1 MVEVIMEKYI
11 YDEKNGLHYEL
22 VGDYYLPCLTAPKP
36 VQLGVWG
43 MRRSQ
48 YLKEHKK
55 ILYLN
60 MLTTDTLNAHLKE
73 IDQQAEE
80 MFFQLVNQLKAFE
93 GITEQLK
100 AETQMAWVARMNN
113 IHHRATEIVQ
123 QELIYE

>member
-1 MVEVIMEKYI
+1 MEKYI

-22 VGDYYLPCLTAPKP
+22 VGDYYLPCLSAPEP
-36 VQLGVWG
+36 VQLGIWG

-48 YLKEHKK
+48 YLKDHKK

-80 MFFQLVNQLKAFE
+80 MFFQLVEQFKTTE
-93 GITEQLK
+93 GISEQLK
-100 AETQMAWVARMNN
+100 AENQMEWVQRNNN
-113 IHHRATEIVQ
+113 IYQHAKEIVNA
-123 QELIYE
+123 EVIFA

>member
-1 MVEVIMEKYI
+1 MEKYI

-22 VGDYYLPCLTAPKP
+22 VGDYYLPCLTAPEP

-60 MLTTDTLNAHLKE
+60 MLTTDTLNAHLE
-73 IDQQAEE
+73 EVDRQAEE
-80 MFFQLVNQLKAFE
+80 MFFRLIEQFKKAEGVTERLKASN
-93 GITEQLK
+93 
-100 AETQMAWVARMNN
+100 QMEWIKRMSN
-113 IHHRATEIVQ
+113 IQNQAMEIINR
-123 QELIYE
+123 ELIFE

>member
-1 MVEVIMEKYI
+1 METYI

-22 VGDYYLPCLTAPKP
+22 VDDYYLPCLTAPEP

-80 MFFQLVNQLKAFE
+80 MFFQLVNQFKTAE

-100 AETQMAWVARMNN
+100 AENQLAWVQRMNN
-113 IHHRATEIVQ
+113 IHQRSQEIVN
-123 QELIYE
+123 ECLIFT

>member
-1 MVEVIMEKYI
+1 MEKYI

-55 ILYLN
+55 IEYMNL
-60 MLTTDTLNAHLKE
+60 LTTGKLNAHLAE
-73 IDQQAEE
+73 VDQQAQD
-80 MFFQLVNQLKAFE
+80 MYDQLMNQMATRT
-93 GITEQLK
+93 GINEQLK
-100 AETQMAWVARMNN
+100 AANQMAWVQKMNVISN
-113 IHHRATEIVQ
+113 QVNETIRT
-123 QELIYE
+123 ELIQL

>member
-1 MVEVIMEKYI
+1 MEKYI

-22 VGDYYLPCLTAPKP
+22 VGDYYLPCLTAPEP

-48 YLKEHKK
+48 YLKDHEK

-73 IDQQAEE
+73 VDQQAEE
-80 MFFQLVNQLKAFE
+80 MFFQLVNQLKAAE

-100 AETQMAWVARMNN
+100 AENQLTWVQKMNN
-113 IHHRATEIVQ
+113 IHQRAKEIVSTD
-123 QELIYE
+123 LIYT

>member
-1 MVEVIMEKYI
+1 MEKYI

-22 VGDYYLPCLTAPKP
+22 VDDHYLPCLTAPEP

-80 MFFQLVNQLKAFE
+80 MFIQLVNQLKAAE

-100 AETQMAWVARMNN
+100 AENQMAWVQKMNN
-113 IHHRATEIVQ
+113 IHQRSKEIVNTD
-123 QELIYE
+123 LIYT

>member
-1 MVEVIMEKYI
+1 MEKYI
-11 YDEKNGLHYEL
+11 YNEKNGLHYEL
-22 VGDYYLPCLTAPKP
+22 VGDYYLPGLTAPEP

-60 MLTTDTLNAHLKE
+60 MLTTDTLNAHLE
-73 IDQQAEE
+73 EVDRQAEE
-80 MFFQLVNQLKAFE
+80 MFFRLVEQFKKAE

-100 AETQMAWVARMNN
+100 ANNQMEWIQSMNN
-113 IHHRATEIVQ
+113 IHKRVTEIINN
-123 QELIYE
+123 ELIFE

>member
-1 MVEVIMEKYI
+1 MEKHI
-11 YDEKNGLHYEL
+11 YDEKKGLHYEL

-36 VQLGVWG
+36 VHLGIWG

-73 IDQQAEE
+73 INQQAEE
-80 MFFQLVNQLKAFE
+80 MFFQLVNQLKLAE

-100 AETQMAWVARMNN
+100 AENQIAWVQQMTA
-113 IHHRATEIVQ
+113 IHHQAVCIVNDQ
-123 QELIYE
+123 LIFT

>member
-1 MVEVIMEKYI
+1 MDKYI

-22 VGDYYLPCLTAPKP
+22 VGDYYLPCLTAPEP

-60 MLTTDTLNAHLKE
+60 MLTTDTLNAQLKE

-80 MFFQLVNQLKAFE
+80 MFIQLVNQLKAAE

-100 AETQMAWVARMNN
+100 AENQMAWVQKMNN
-113 IHHRATEIVQ
+113 IHQRAKEIISTD
-123 QELIYE
+123 LIYT

>member
-1 MVEVIMEKYI
+1 MEKYI

-22 VGDYYLPCLTAPKP
+22 VGDYYLPCLTAPEP
-36 VQLGVWG
+36 VQIGVWG

-80 MFFQLVNQLKAFE
+80 MFFQLVNQLKASE

-100 AETQMAWVARMNN
+100 AENQMAWVRRMNN
-113 IHHRATEIVQ
+113 IHQRSQEIVN
-123 QELIYE
+123 EHLIFA

>member
-1 MVEVIMEKYI
+1 MEKYI
-11 YDEKNGLHYEL
+11 YNEKNGLHYEL
-22 VGDYYLPCLTAPKP
+22 IGDYYYPCLTAPEP
-36 VQLGVWG
+36 IQLGVWG

-48 YLKEHKK
+48 HLKEHKK

-60 MLTTDTLNAHLKE
+60 MLTTNTLNAHLKE

-80 MFFQLVNQLKAFE
+80 MFFQLVNQLKASE

-100 AETQMAWVARMNN
+100 AENQMAWVARMNN

>member
-1 MVEVIMEKYI
+1 MEKYI
-11 YDEKNGLHYEL
+11 YDEKNGLHYKL
-22 VGDYYLPCLTAPKP
+22 VGDYYLPCLTAPEP

-48 YLKEHKK
+48 YLKEHKQ

-80 MFFQLVNQLKAFE
+80 MFFQLVEQFKTTE

-100 AETQMAWVARMNN
+100 AENQMAWVQRMNN
-113 IHHRATEIVQ
+113 IHQRSQEIVN
-123 QELIYE
+123 EHLIFA

>member
-1 MVEVIMEKYI
+1 MEKYI

-22 VGDYYLPCLTAPKP
+22 VGDYYLPCLTAPEP
-36 VQLGVWG
+36 VQIGVWG

-80 MFFQLVNQLKAFE
+80 MFFQLVNQLKASE

-100 AETQMAWVARMNN
+100 AENQMAWVQRMNN
-113 IHHRATEIVQ
+113 IHQRSQEIVN
-123 QELIYE
+123 EHLIFA

>member
-1 MVEVIMEKYI
+1 MEKYI

-22 VGDYYLPCLTAPKP
+22 VDDYYLPCLTAPEP

-80 MFFQLVNQLKAFE
+80 MFFQLVNQFKTAE

-100 AETQMAWVARMNN
+100 AENQLAWVQRMNN
-113 IHHRATEIVQ
+113 IHQRSQEIVN
-123 QELIYE
+123 ECLIFT

>member
-1 MVEVIMEKYI
+1 MEKYI

-22 VGDYYLPCLTAPKP
+22 VGDYYLPCLTAPEP

-55 ILYLN
+55 IEYTNL
-60 MLTTDTLNAHLKE
+60 LTSGKLTAHLVE
-73 IDQQAEE
+73 VDQQARD
-80 MFFQLVNQLKAFE
+80 MYDQLMKQMVAQV

-100 AETQMAWVARMNN
+100 ATNQMAWVQKMNAIN
-113 IHHRATEIVQ
+113 NQVREIINAN
-123 QELIYE
+123 LIYV

>member
-1 MVEVIMEKYI
+1 MEKYI
-11 YDEKNGLHYEL
+11 FDEINGLHYEL

-36 VQLGVWG
+36 VHLGIWG

-55 ILYLN
+55 TLYLN

-80 MFFQLVNQLKAFE
+80 MFFQLVNQLKASE

-100 AETQMAWVARMNN
+100 AENQMAWVQRMNN
-113 IHHRATEIVQ
+113 IHQRSQEIVN
-123 QELIYE
+123 EHLIFA

>member
-1 MVEVIMEKYI
+1 MEKYI

-22 VGDYYLPCLTAPKP
+22 VDDYYLPCLTAPEP

-80 MFFQLVNQLKAFE
+80 MFFQLVNQFKTAE

-100 AETQMAWVARMNN
+100 AENQLAWVQRMNN
-113 IHHRATEIVQ
+113 IHQRSQEIVN
-123 QELIYE
+123 ECLIFTQPM

>member
-1 MVEVIMEKYI
+1 MEKYI

-22 VGDYYLPCLTAPKP
+22 VGDYYLPCLTAPEP

-80 MFFQLVNQLKAFE
+80 MFLQLVNQFKVTE

-100 AETQMAWVARMNN
+100 AENQLTWVQKMNN
-113 IHHRATEIVQ
+113 IHQRAKELVTVN
-123 QELIYE
+123 LIYA

>member
-1 MVEVIMEKYI
+1 MEKYI
-11 YDEKNGLHYEL
+11 YNEKNGLHYEL
-22 VGDYYLPCLTAPKP
+22 VGDYYLPCLTAPEP

-48 YLKEHKK
+48 YLKDHEK

-73 IDQQAEE
+73 VDQQAEE
-80 MFFQLVNQLKAFE
+80 MFFQLVNQFKAAE

-100 AETQMAWVARMNN
+100 AEDQLAWVQQMNN
-113 IHHRATEIVQ
+113 IRDRVCEIVL
-123 QELIYE
+123 QELIYS

>member
-1 MVEVIMEKYI
+1 MEKYI

-22 VGDYYLPCLTAPKP
+22 VGDYYLPCLAAPEP
-36 VQLGVWG
+36 IQLGVWG

-55 ILYLN
+55 IQYLN

-80 MFFQLVNQLKAFE
+80 MFFQLVNQFKAAE

-100 AETQMAWVARMNN
+100 AENQLVWVQQMNN
-113 IHHRATEIVQ
+113 IHQRVKEIVSID
-123 QELIYE
+123 LIYT